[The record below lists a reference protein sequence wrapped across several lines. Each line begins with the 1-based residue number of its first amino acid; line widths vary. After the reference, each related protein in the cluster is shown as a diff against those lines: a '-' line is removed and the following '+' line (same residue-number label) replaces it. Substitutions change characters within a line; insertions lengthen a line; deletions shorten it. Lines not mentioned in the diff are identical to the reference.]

1 MSEETAKKLKLMRF
15 WLIGA
20 FLIILVADILIALY
34 MPGLMGQLYYWLGL
48 VIAAAVFIIWYFIYK
63 WILSRKQ

>member
-1 MSEETAKKLKLMRF
+1 MSEESAKKLKLMRF

-20 FLIILVADILIALY
+20 FLLILVADILIALY

-48 VIAAAVFIIWYFIYK
+48 VFAAAVFTIWYFVYK
-63 WILSRKQ
+63 WRLARRP

>member
-20 FLIILVADILIALY
+20 FLIILVAVILIALY
-34 MPGLMGQLYYWLGL
+34 VPGLMGQLYYWLGL
-48 VIAAAVFIIWYFIYK
+48 VIAAAIFTIVYFIYK
-63 WILSRKQ
+63 LIISR